1 MHKVLFATSE
11 VYPLIKTGGLAD
23 VSASL
28 PAALTALG
36 CQVRVL
42 VPGYPQ
48 ALEVIKKHFGRRK
61 IAQLTIGDTPVTLW
75 QTPVKN
81 ADITFWVAECS
92 AFSDRS
98 GNPYTDENDQDW
110 SDNAERFHLFCEL
123 TRRLGLA
130 EAGLRWKPDVV
141 HCNDWP
147 TALAPALLHR
157 HRRRPATVFTIHNL
171 AYQGLFPAETRHQLD
186 LSETFWHM
194 DSLEFYGQLSFIKG
208 GLVYADRLTTVSPS
222 YAEEVRAEAYGCG
235 LDGVLR
241 AREEHLVG
249 ILNGVD
255 QADWNPA
262 SDAHLPAN
270 YHVNDLRNKSLCK
283 QSLLQE
289 LGLHLGRDDQP
300 LVGFIGRLVEQKGI
314 DLIVECLPWLL
325 AQGCR
330 IAVLGSGSPELE
342 QRLNTLANKHRGQ
355 MSLTLSYNEAM
366 AHRITAGSDIFL
378 MPSRFEPC
386 GLNQMYSLLYGTP
399 PVVHS
404 IGGLKDTVFD
414 ADEFAID
421 KANGFSFSEPT
432 PERFLQ
438 ALRRALNG
446 YQDSAH
452 WQRLQVN
459 GMAVDY
465 SWQHSARAYM
475 DVYDSALEQ
484 LGAPSP
490 PFG

>member
-1 MHKVLFATSE
+1 MHKILFATSE
-11 VYPLIKTGGLAD
+11 AYPLIKTGGLAD

-48 ALEVIKKHFGRRK
+48 ALEVIKKRFGRRK
-61 IAQLTIGDTPVTLW
+61 IAQLTLGDTPVTLW
-75 QTPVKN
+75 QTPVRN

-92 AFSDRS
+92 AFSNRS
-98 GNPYTDENDQDW
+98 GNPYTDDNDLDW
-110 SDNAERFHLFCEL
+110 SDNAERFYLFCEL
-123 TRRLGLA
+123 TRRLSLA

-147 TALAPALLHR
+147 TALTPALLHQ
-157 HRRRPATVFTIHNL
+157 HPQRPATVFTIHNL
-171 AYQGLFPAETRHQLD
+171 AYQGLFPPETRHRLG

-194 DSLEFYGQLSFIKG
+194 HSLEFYGQLSFIKG
-208 GLVYADRLTTVSPS
+208 GLIYADRLTTVSPS
-222 YAEEVRAEAYGCG
+222 YAQEIRTEEYGCG

-241 AREEHLVG
+241 ARGEHLSG

-255 QADWNPA
+255 QADWNPR
-262 SDAHLPAN
+262 SDPHLAAH
-270 YHVNDLRNKSLCK
+270 YHAGDLSNKARCK
-283 QSLLQE
+283 QSLVQE
-289 LGLHLGRDDQP
+289 LGLHVGHEGQP
-300 LVGFIGRLVEQKGI
+300 LIGFIGRLVEQKGI
-314 DLIVECLPWLL
+314 DLILESLPWLL

-330 IAVLGSGSPELE
+330 VALLGSGAPELE
-342 QRLNTLANKHRGQ
+342 QRLDALARKHPGQ
-355 MSLTLSYNEAM
+355 LSLTLCYDEAL
-366 AHRITAGSDIFL
+366 AHRITAGSDLFM

-386 GLNQMYSLLYGTP
+386 GLNQMYSLLYGAL

-414 ADEFAID
+414 ADEFPVD
-421 KANGFSFSEPT
+421 GANGFTFNEPT
-432 PERFLQ
+432 PESFMQ
-438 ALRRALNG
+438 ALKRALNR
-446 YQDSAH
+446 YQNSAH

-484 LGAPSP
+484 LRAP
-490 PFG
+490 

>member
-1 MHKVLFATSE
+1 MHKILFASSE
-11 VYPLIKTGGLAD
+11 AYPLIKTGGLAD

-36 CQVRVL
+36 NQVRVL

-48 ALEVIKKHFGRRK
+48 ALDVIKKSFGRRR
-61 IAQLTIGDTPVTLW
+61 IAQLTIGTTAVTLW

-92 AFSDRS
+92 AFSTRS
-98 GNPYTDENDQDW
+98 GNPYTDENDRDW

-123 TRRLGLA
+123 TRRLALGDV
-130 EAGLRWKPDVV
+130 GLRWQPDVV

-147 TALAPALLHR
+147 TALAPALLHG
-157 HRRRPATVFTIHNL
+157 HSNRPATVFTIHNL
-171 AYQGLFPAETRHQLD
+171 AYQGLFPAETRHELG
-186 LSETFWHM
+186 LPETFWHM
-194 DSLEFYGQLSFIKG
+194 HSLEFYGQLSFIKG
-208 GLVYADRLTTVSPS
+208 GLIYADRLTTVSPS
-222 YAEEVRAEAYGCG
+222 YAGEIRTEQHGCG

-241 AREEHLVG
+241 DRGEHLSG
-249 ILNGVD
+249 ILNGVH
-255 QADWNPA
+255 QADWDPET
-262 SDAHLPAN
+262 DPHLPAN
-270 YHVNDLRNKSLCK
+270 YHADDLRNKARCK
-283 QSLLQE
+283 QNLVRE
-289 LGLHLGRDDQP
+289 LRLDVGREEQP

-314 DLIVECLPWLL
+314 DLIVEILPWLI

-330 IAVLGSGSPELE
+330 VALLGSGTPELE
-342 QRLNTLANKHRGQ
+342 QRLDALARQHPGQ
-355 MSLTLSYNEAM
+355 VSLTLTYDEAL
-366 AHRITAGSDIFL
+366 AHRITAGVDLFM

-414 ADEFAID
+414 ADEFPMD
-421 KANGFSFSEPT
+421 QANGFSFNEPT
-432 PERFLQ
+432 PESFLQ
-438 ALRRALNG
+438 ALRRALNL
-446 YQDSAH
+446 YQDPAH

-459 GMAVDY
+459 GMKVDY

-484 LGAPSP
+484 RTAP
-490 PFG
+490 